1 MSGKNLFALES
12 QKNEF
17 GVYFGTKIY
26 EERHPVDNS
35 FFMSQDGWMLG
46 LIGNSETYS
55 NDLYT
60 GFKYQLGYGQVDYT
74 SAGTGTMTGI
84 PDYQLEGT
92 GYIGI
97 PINLN
102 DNLYFINLIF
112 GANDKASLRFL
123 SSSRILR
130 SFFKF

>member
-1 MSGKNLFALES
+1 MKIKCLKSLLYVTFFVSISNFAQALED
-12 QKNEF
+12 QKNEIGF
-17 GVYFGTKIY
+17 YFGTKLY

-46 LIGNSETYS
+46 LIGNNETFS

-74 SAGTGTMTGI
+74 SAGTGTMSGI
-84 PDYQLEGT
+84 SDYQLEGA

-97 PINLN
+97 PFELN
-102 DNLYFINLIF
+102 NNRITFFGGLGYDIF
-112 GANDKASLRFL
+112 
-123 SSSRILR
+123 
-130 SFFKF
+130 